1 MNPLVKELPKHS
13 KFKELLLSVK
23 NGEKNL
29 SITGL
34 TDAAKAHVIYSIYNY
49 TGVRPV
55 VVCPNVSSAK
65 KFIQDIK
72 FYAEKDVVFLP
83 AREIIYYDIDVESR
97 ETNNARVQA
106 ISKLVDNK
114 DMILVTTIDAFLEPM
129 LAKEEYLG
137 LNLNLSLGE
146 EINLDDVVAKL
157 FKLGYQR
164 EEVVEAKGQFS
175 VRGGI
180 IDVYPTDSKHPYR
193 IELFG
198 TEVDSIRTFDIDTQ
212 RSLDTVHDF
221 SISFSTEHII
231 SEETKENLIN
241 KLEEVLESEV
251 SEDIKKTI
259 RVDLEK
265 IREGGASRL
274 IDRYFDLLVPNK
286 VVLADYLT
294 DNFCIF
300 MDETAREISR
310 ADAIKYENN
319 EAIKVITM
327 NGNVYSKY
335 AFKYVSFEEL
345 ELKLKSLSTVYMS
358 KLGQD
363 RVMHAKRKEY
373 SFSCRE
379 VNFFRST
386 MDLLIKDIKKY
397 KEDKK
402 IILMVFSSLSKVET
416 VKNAMEDNGVK
427 TKYVQDISMIE
438 NLDSQTI
445 YITTGLISSG
455 FIYDDFD
462 LVVVS
467 EEISGVNKKDTRSS
481 KQLLGDALNSYEDL
495 KIGDYVVHVNHGIGK
510 YLGIETID
518 TAGIV
523 KDYIKLEYKDGGTL
537 YIPVSSL
544 NSIKKYVC
552 EDGFTPKMNKLGS
565 KEWAATKYK
574 VAKHVS
580 DVAKELTLLY
590 AARSKAVGF
599 AFSKDTPWQ
608 REFEADFEYELTSD
622 QERAISEMKKD
633 MECQKPMDRLL
644 CGDVGYGKTEVAIR
658 GAFKAVMDSKQVAY
672 LVPTTVLS
680 LQQYNVFKERMEKFG
695 VKVEMLSRFRTP
707 KQQEEIIKKLAAGEI
722 DVVVG
727 THRIL
732 SKDVKFKDLGFL
744 IIDEEHRFGVEDKEK
759 IKKYKNNIDVLSM
772 TATPIP
778 RTLHMSMIGI
788 RDVSVITEPPQERL
802 PIHTYVSEYNAGMIA
817 EGIEK
822 ELARDG
828 QVFYLSNRV
837 DNIESIV
844 AKVRSLA
851 PNARVS
857 FAHGKMSPHQI
868 EDTMMEYMNHESDIL
883 VCTTILES
891 GIDIPNAN
899 TIIVENADKLGLA
912 QLYQIRGRVGRSNRL
927 AYAYVTYNRGS
938 ILTEEASKRLAAIK
952 DYSEFG
958 SGFKIALRD
967 LEIRGAGN
975 LLGAEQSG
983 HMMMVGYDMYAAML
997 NKAIEKEKLKIDSD
1011 VKQDA
1016 ADEIKILLDVS
1027 ANIPSDY
1034 IKDGMLKIEMYQKL
1048 SNVENNDDI
1057 DNVID
1062 EFIDRF
1068 GEIPKETLNL
1078 IDIVR
1083 IRNKCR
1089 EMGIKEVK
1097 IQGEFLLLI
1106 GNTKNHIKYRLTN
1119 SAKSD
1124 ILSFVNNSLSVLE
1137 QTIK

>member
-129 LAKEEYLG
+129 LAKEEYVG

-146 EINLDDVVAKL
+146 KINLDNIVEKL
-157 FKLGYQR
+157 LKLGYQR
-164 EEVVEAKGQFS
+164 EEVVDAKGQFS

-180 IDVYPTDSKHPYR
+180 IDIYPTDAKMPYR

-198 TEVDSIRTFDIDTQ
+198 TEIDSIRTFDIDTQ

-221 SISFSTEHII
+221 NISFSTEHII
-231 SEETKENLIN
+231 SEATKDNLIN
-241 KLEEVLESEV
+241 KLSVVLESDI

-259 RVDLEK
+259 RVDIEK
-265 IREGGASRL
+265 IEQGGASRL

-286 VVLADYLT
+286 ATLTDYLT

-300 MDETAREISR
+300 MDETAREIAR
-310 ADAIKYENN
+310 ADAIKYENG

-397 KEDKK
+397 KEEQK
-402 IILMVFSSLSKVET
+402 IILMVFSSISKVET

-427 TKYVQDISMIE
+427 TKYIQDISMID
-438 NLDSQTI
+438 NLDSRTI

-467 EEISGVNKKDTRSS
+467 EEISGVNKKDTKSS

-518 TAGIV
+518 TGGIV
-523 KDYIKLEYKDGGTL
+523 KDYIKLEYKDGGML

-552 EDGFTPKMNKLGS
+552 EDGFAPKMNKLGS
-565 KEWAATKYK
+565 KEWSATKTK

-622 QERAISEMKKD
+622 QARAIDEMKKD
-633 MECQKPMDRLL
+633 MEKQKPMDRLL

-707 KQQEEIIKKLAAGEI
+707 KQQEEIIQKLAVGEI

-732 SKDVKFKDLGFL
+732 SKDVKFKDLGLL

-802 PIHTYVSEYNAGMIA
+802 PVHTYVSEYNSGMIA

-822 ELARDG
+822 ELARD
-828 QVFYLSNRV
+828 
-837 DNIESIV
+837 
-844 AKVRSLA
+844 RS
-851 PNARVS
+851 
-857 FAHGKMSPHQI
+857 
-868 EDTMMEYMNHESDIL
+868 
-883 VCTTILES
+883 
-891 GIDIPNAN
+891 
-899 TIIVENADKLGLA
+899 
-912 QLYQIRGRVGRSNRL
+912 
-927 AYAYVTYNRGS
+927 S
-938 ILTEEASKRLAAIK
+938 IL
-952 DYSEFG
+952 
-958 SGFKIALRD
+958 FK
-967 LEIRGAGN
+967 
-975 LLGAEQSG
+975 
-983 HMMMVGYDMYAAML
+983 
-997 NKAIEKEKLKIDSD
+997 
-1011 VKQDA
+1011 
-1016 ADEIKILLDVS
+1016 
-1027 ANIPSDY
+1027 
-1034 IKDGMLKIEMYQKL
+1034 
-1048 SNVENNDDI
+1048 
-1057 DNVID
+1057 
-1062 EFIDRF
+1062 
-1068 GEIPKETLNL
+1068 
-1078 IDIVR
+1078 
-1083 IRNKCR
+1083 
-1089 EMGIKEVK
+1089 
-1097 IQGEFLLLI
+1097 
-1106 GNTKNHIKYRLTN
+1106 
-1119 SAKSD
+1119 
-1124 ILSFVNNSLSVLE
+1124 
-1137 QTIK
+1137 